1 MMVRYGVGSAV
12 GAALL
17 LTIVSAAQAG
27 DAAARRII
35 GFSPD
40 GNYFAV
46 TGQAR

>member
-1 MMVRYGVGSAV
+1 MMVRYGLGFAA

-46 TGQAR
+46 TGYAR